1 VDFQIAATR
10 QIRLQTANICHGEYK
25 ARTQAEGGSR
35 MGTPEAQSLPPEIQQ
50 ELRERWKGLRLAG
63 ILAIIVGLV
72 AIAVPAVFAVGTSIF
87 IGIILLFA
95 GSWMLFDAWSVRG
108 AGRVAIRVFWALLT
122 EVAGLY
128 LLLAP
133 LSGTVTLTF
142 VLVVYFIVIGSV
154 RIGEAIALRQMPNA
168 GWVGLNGALSLLI
181 GLLIGLD
188 FPSSADWAIGLLVG
202 IDLIFAGWGLLGVSG
217 LGKRL
222 AAT

>member
-1 VDFQIAATR
+1 M
-10 QIRLQTANICHGEYK
+10 
-25 ARTQAEGGSR
+25 S
-35 MGTPEAQSLPPEIQQ
+35 TPEAQALPPEIQQ
-50 ELRERWKGLRLAG
+50 ELRERWKRLRLAG

-72 AIAVPAVFAVGTSIF
+72 AIAVPAVFSVGTSIF

-108 AGRVAIRVFWALLT
+108 AGRVAIRLFWALLT

-142 VLVVYFIVIGSV
+142 VLVVYFIVIGCV
-154 RIGEAIALRQMPNA
+154 RIGEAIALRHMPNA
-168 GWVGLNGALSLLI
+168 GMVGVNGALSLLI

-202 IDLIFAGWGLLGVSG
+202 IDLIFAGFGLLSVSG
-217 LGKRL
+217 LGRRL
-222 AAT
+222 ATT

>member
-1 VDFQIAATR
+1 M
-10 QIRLQTANICHGEYK
+10 
-25 ARTQAEGGSR
+25 S
-35 MGTPEAQSLPPEIQQ
+35 TPEAQALPAEIQQ
-50 ELRERWKGLRLAG
+50 ELRERWRGLRLAG

-72 AIAVPAVFAVGTSIF
+72 AIAVPAVFSVGTSIF

-142 VLVVYFIVIGSV
+142 VLVVYFIAIGLV
-154 RIGEAIALRQMPNA
+154 RIAEAIVIRGLPGA
-168 GWVGLNGALSLLI
+168 GMVGVNGVLSLLI

-188 FPSSADWAIGLLVG
+188 SPSSADWAIGLLVG
-202 IDLIFAGWGLLGVSG
+202 IDLLFAGWGLLTVSG

>member
-1 VDFQIAATR
+1 
-10 QIRLQTANICHGEYK
+10 
-25 ARTQAEGGSR
+25 
-35 MGTPEAQSLPPEIQQ
+35 M
-50 ELRERWKGLRLAG
+50 
-63 ILAIIVGLV
+63 
-72 AIAVPAVFAVGTSIF
+72 
-87 IGIILLFA
+87 
-95 GSWMLFDAWSVRG
+95 RG

-154 RIGEAIALRQMPNA
+154 RIGEAIALRQMPGA
-168 GWVGLNGALSLLI
+168 GMVGVNGALSLLI

-202 IDLIFAGWGLLGVSG
+202 IDLIFAGWGLLSVSG
-217 LGKRL
+217 LGRRL
-222 AAT
+222 QTT